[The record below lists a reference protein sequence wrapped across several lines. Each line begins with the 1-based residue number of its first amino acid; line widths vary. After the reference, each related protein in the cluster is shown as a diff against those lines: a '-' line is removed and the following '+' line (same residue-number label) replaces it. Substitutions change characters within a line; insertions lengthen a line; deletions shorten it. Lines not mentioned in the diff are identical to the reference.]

1 MDAYGRRSGFKAEF
15 YDPINAKNIKSAGSD
30 NFNLFPNGEGIIEL
44 GCDDAFYLYGGR
56 TALVGALKEVT
67 TEIAVVSTC
76 ADKAQLGVFFS
87 TVGATGKTKQ
97 IVMITPADKSVVK
110 AVGEEYLYKD
120 PKAGAKYL
128 YNSITYS
135 TLAKLLPTLPK

>member
-1 MDAYGRRSGFKAEF
+1 MEWRPGHD
-15 YDPINAKNIKSAGSD
+15 
-30 NFNLFPNGEGIIEL
+30 
-44 GCDDAFYLYGGR
+44 GGR
-56 TALVGALKEVT
+56 TALVGALRDIT

-76 ADKAQLGVFFS
+76 ADKAHLGVFFS

-120 PKAGAKYL
+120 PSKAGAKYL